1 MVRVSAATNL
11 GKYAATVEPQYLK
24 TDIMSF
30 FEDLTHDG
38 QDFSVRLSAVEGC
51 AALGKLLEQHDCV
64 ARILPVIIKFSQV
77 IEI

>member
-1 MVRVSAATNL
+1 
-11 GKYAATVEPQYLK
+11 
-24 TDIMSF
+24 MSF